1 LSLWTTFAAQP
12 SYGYINATISSNS
25 VTFATVVLPDM
36 MSSSKTLSLEEKMSQ
51 TNWQIDTAHSSANFS
66 IKHMMIAKV
75 HGGFEKMSGSLILD
89 ASDITKSSIE
99 ASIEAA
105 SINTR
110 EAQRDT
116 HLKSADFFD
125 VEKYPT
131 LNFTSKKVERDG
143 DDLKVS
149 GDLTIHGVTKEV
161 TFEVEGPTAE
171 LKDPW
176 GNTKIGLSATTKI
189 KRKDFGL
196 SWNAALEAGGVLV
209 GDDVTI
215 SLDIQFAK
223 K

>member
-1 LSLWTTFAAQP
+1 
-12 SYGYINATISSNS
+12 
-25 VTFATVVLPDM
+25 
-36 MSSSKTLSLEEKMSQ
+36 MSTST
-51 TNWQIDTAHSSANFS
+51 WQIDGAHSSANFT

-75 HGGFEKMSGSLILD
+75 HGGFEKLSGSLILD
-89 ASDITKSSIE
+89 SSDISKSSVE

-110 EAQRDT
+110 EAQRDA

-125 VEKYPT
+125 VEKFPLLT
-131 LNFTSKKVERDG
+131 FKSKKVERVG
-143 DDLKVS
+143 DEELKVT

-161 TFEVEGPTAE
+161 VFEVEGPSSE
-171 LKDPW
+171 QKDPY
-176 GNTKIGLSATTKI
+176 GNIKIGLSAKTKI

-209 GDDVTI
+209 GDDVQI